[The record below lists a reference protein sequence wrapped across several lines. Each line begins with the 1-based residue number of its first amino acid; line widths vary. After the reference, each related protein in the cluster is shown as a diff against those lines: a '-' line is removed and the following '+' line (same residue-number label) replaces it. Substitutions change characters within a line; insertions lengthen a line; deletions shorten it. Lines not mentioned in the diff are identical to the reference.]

1 MDSQLNPEAKEFIPV
16 SPVSGR
22 AMDLQTTPPFEN
34 GTKSPFVNQLL
45 SNFDD
50 AVVAQSP
57 RKGEVSTLLMEDVQI
72 PDNENEFDQEADAR
86 PHEVNL
92 LDENFQRIDSPSA
105 KEAMQ
110 VDDKLEQGYLDDS
123 QQQQQQQK
131 ENQQKEDS
139 FFEEEKHQESDEY
152 KVLESS
158 FEQYSNGFQSK
169 IDDAMNRSFY
179 EGRDGNILEN
189 NAANV
194 LNTVQPIPSFEDEQP
209 EANIENGNDKPEVES
224 SEVDLAVVVEPIFV
238 AEEISK
244 VNTEVIQQEEEQQM
258 IESSDNFEAEHIVE
272 EIKGIISENKY
283 VDTELSPTVADFV
296 PSTFQSPPVVEE
308 IIATHT
314 SFKEEL
320 IGNLEETIAV
330 ETLKVDNLE
339 APREEIPA
347 VVDAEIQQ
355 TELKDIPEVIEAIVQ
370 EVLIEEPAKT
380 EPNTEVAVAKSK
392 APISAAAAPKK
403 TTMTTSSKLA
413 AKPTEVK
420 KAENKPKT
428 ATSTLKPAL
437 GLASKPPLSK
447 PTSTM
452 KPNPSSTAAAAAS
465 RAKPVASIPPIR
477 KPTASSTLA
486 AKTITKTESK
496 PAVKAASTSSVPP
509 KRPVT
514 SAFTARPAP
523 KTTTTVAS
531 NGTTEKKITSAPAA
545 ARVPA
550 KPTSLTVKSKVTNG
564 TSATTSLAST
574 AKSPLRPAR
583 LSTSATSPLKEKV
596 LNKSTSSTLTAVKS
610 PRPATTTS
618 TLKNTLKSSAT
629 ANAAKPLSAVG
640 IKKPISSTITKKL
653 PVEKTSSTTVIKKSP
668 SATSTKTAPLA
679 SKTVK
684 KTTTTVITKKVVNGD
699 IVESSETTTTK
710 VSGDLLASGDMTNGH
725 INGNGLME
733 NGSNDQ
739 QLEQAVI
746 EPTGI

>member
-1 MDSQLNPEAKEFIPV
+1 MQLTESDNQQDSEKIIVEEEEIVKEESQEFKQQEEEKEEEELIKSSPINIESETDYQQEQPEEIKAEEILNQQDQFELELITDEMDSQLNPEAKEFIPV

-22 AMDLQTTPPFEN
+22 AIDLAMDLQSTPPFEN
-34 GTKSPFVNQLL
+34 GTAKSPFVNQLL

-57 RKGEVSTLLMEDVQI
+57 RKGDNTLIMEDVQI
-72 PDNENEFDQEADAR
+72 PDNENEFDLEANAR

-123 QQQQQQQK
+123 QQAQQK
-131 ENQQKEDS
+131 ENQQKEQDS

-179 EGRDGNILEN
+179 EGRDGNILET
-189 NAANV
+189 NASDV
-194 LNTVQPIPSFEDEQP
+194 LNTVQPIPSFEDDQP
-209 EANIENGNDKPEVES
+209 EANIENGNDKPEA
-224 SEVDLAVVVEPIFV
+224 DLAVVVEPIFV

-244 VNTEVIQQEEEQQM
+244 VNTEVNIQQEVEQEM

-296 PSTFQSPPVVEE
+296 PSIFQSPPVVEEE

-339 APREEIPA
+339 APHEEIPA
-347 VVDAEIQQ
+347 VVDAEIQL
-355 TELKDIPEVIEAIVQ
+355 TEFKDIPEVIEAIVQ
-370 EVLIEEPAKT
+370 EVAIEPAKT
-380 EPNTEVAVAKSK
+380 EPKTEVAVAKIK
-392 APISAAAAPKK
+392 APLAAAAPKK
-403 TTMTTSSKLA
+403 ATSTTTSSKLA

-420 KAENKPKT
+420 KPDNKPKT
-428 ATSTLKPAL
+428 ATSTMKPAS

-447 PTSTM
+447 PTSTV
-452 KPNPSSTAAAAAS
+452 KPIPSSTATAAP
-465 RAKPVASIPPIR
+465 RAKPTASIPPIR
-477 KPTASSTLA
+477 KPTSSSSLA

-496 PAVKAASTSSVPP
+496 PAVKAATSSSVPP

-514 SAFTARPAP
+514 SAFTAR
-523 KTTTTVAS
+523 
-531 NGTTEKKITSAPAA
+531 
-545 ARVPA
+545 
-550 KPTSLTVKSKVTNG
+550 
-564 TSATTSLAST
+564 
-574 AKSPLRPAR
+574 
-583 LSTSATSPLKEKV
+583 
-596 LNKSTSSTLTAVKS
+596 
-610 PRPATTTS
+610 
-618 TLKNTLKSSAT
+618 
-629 ANAAKPLSAVG
+629 
-640 IKKPISSTITKKL
+640 
-653 PVEKTSSTTVIKKSP
+653 
-668 SATSTKTAPLA
+668 
-679 SKTVK
+679 
-684 KTTTTVITKKVVNGD
+684 
-699 IVESSETTTTK
+699 
-710 VSGDLLASGDMTNGH
+710 
-725 INGNGLME
+725 
-733 NGSNDQ
+733 
-739 QLEQAVI
+739 
-746 EPTGI
+746 